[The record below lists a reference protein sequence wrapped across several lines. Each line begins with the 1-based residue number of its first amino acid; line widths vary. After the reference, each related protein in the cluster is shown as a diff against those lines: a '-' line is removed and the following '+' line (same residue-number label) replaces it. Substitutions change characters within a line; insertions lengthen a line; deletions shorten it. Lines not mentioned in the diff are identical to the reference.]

1 MGELPE
7 DLRGNLIRMGFVGAD
22 EVVTAEAL
30 TGGVASDI
38 WRVDIAGKSICV
50 KRALEQLKV
59 SQEWR
64 VPVDRNA
71 FEVAWFNTVAEIVPE
86 SVPEVLGHDP
96 VAGIFLMEFLP
107 PEQYRVWKSQLRDG
121 VVEVNTALALAN
133 ILAQIHKGTASNRA
147 IASQFDHDDLFYNLR
162 LEPYLHATAEV
173 HPDVRGQLLA
183 LATMVVEN
191 KKALVHGDISP
202 KNILVG
208 PRGPIIIDA
217 ECAWYGDPAFD
228 LAFCL
233 NHLLLK
239 CVWNPLA
246 KSGLINSFDSMVK
259 TYLSAVS
266 WESAGDLEQRVA
278 RLLPGLM
285 LARIDGKSP
294 VEYITDEGE
303 KDRVRRFAKQFLLEP
318 ADELSTISAAWSVS
332 R

>member
-64 VPVDRNA
+64 VSVDRNA